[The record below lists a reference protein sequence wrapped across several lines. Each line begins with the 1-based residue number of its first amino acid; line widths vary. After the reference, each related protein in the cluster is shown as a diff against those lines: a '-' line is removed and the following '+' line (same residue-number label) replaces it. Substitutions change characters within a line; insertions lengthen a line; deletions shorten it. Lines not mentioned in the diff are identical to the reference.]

1 MPHAIAFRTSLPLA
15 GAALLACVIGALA
28 ALAPTTA
35 VGVTLGLVLLLV
47 TAVRPVA
54 GLALFTYLAILETTP
69 LLLSGVTAAK
79 LLGVLLFAVWLGAVA
94 VNSAGL
100 RHLAVERP
108 AVLAVLLLF
117 GVWTTV
123 SVVHAS
129 EPAASGPPLMR
140 LWMDI
145 ALVLVAYAFLTDARA
160 KLTVFKGWALGTVT
174 AVIAGLLFGPSL
186 SATEGRF
193 VAVGTDPN
201 EFATLSVASIAFCV
215 GLAITRGRASV
226 ERALWSLFAV
236 IACLAVFL
244 TGSRGGLV
252 ALAAAAVAAVAVAQ
266 RRRGRALAAVI
277 ALCGLAVAYFS
288 AIAPPEVRARIINP
302 GSGTGR
308 TDLWTVATRMIEANP
323 LLGVGVGN
331 FPEEAGRYLL
341 VPGLLRETQF
351 IVVDPK
357 VAHNAYL
364 EVAAETGLPGLAL
377 FVALLGTAFASCR
390 RAWLRAEAIGDRH
403 LSVAARALFVALV
416 AYAVAIVWLSQQYGK
431 QLWLLLALAFAL
443 PDLAAAPDRQRALSP
458 QASQRRR
465 RWTAPRARR
474 RAATATT
481 S

>member
-1 MPHAIAFRTSLPLA
+1 GRELEGKVLA
-15 GAALLACVIGALA
+15 WAAGPIVTGTREAPTNVKVGRVLGGTRVRADIPYALIIKDNRKSIKTAALLQTVVGRRFFRLEGVDQKGLAEAKTDQYLVLHVPKVYHQNQARYFQVLQLLPVVDTPELRAQRLEQWKAELLDPSKAGVA
-28 ALAPTTA
+28 ALKLEGLGRNAIPTLKTGLESPDPNVRFFA
-35 VGVTLGLVLLLV
+35 AEALG
-47 TAVRPVA
+47 
-54 GLALFTYLAILETTP
+54 YL
-69 LLLSGVTAAK
+69 
-79 LLGVLLFAVWLGAVA
+79 
-94 VNSAGL
+94 ND
-100 RHLAVERP
+100 
-108 AVLAVLLLF
+108 
-117 GVWTTV
+117 
-123 SVVHAS
+123 
-129 EPAASGPPLMR
+129 ASGA
-140 LWMDI
+140 D
-145 ALVLVAYAFLTDARA
+145 V
-160 KLTVFKGWALGTVT
+160 
-174 AVIAGLLFGPSL
+174 
-186 SATEGRF
+186 
-193 VAVGTDPN
+193 
-201 EFATLSVASIAFCV
+201 
-215 GLAITRGRASV
+215 
-226 ERALWSLFAV
+226 
-236 IACLAVFL
+236 
-244 TGSRGGLV
+244 
-252 ALAAAAVAAVAVAQ
+252 LAAAAVAAVAVAQ

-277 ALCGLAVAYFS
+277 VLCGLAVAYFS

-377 FVALLGTAFASCR
+377 FIALLGTAFASCR